1 VKEDVNAWK
10 EAESVWPRG
19 RTTAG
24 SRGDYKRVLHRIK
37 RLLAAI
43 LSPMRIES
51 AALTGTPT
59 KIAATAAAGLT
70 VERRSHGR
78 LRESACVLLGNRW
91 APSRHENH
99 HPLGSS

>member
-1 VKEDVNAWK
+1 
-10 EAESVWPRG
+10 
-19 RTTAG
+19 
-24 SRGDYKRVLHRIK
+24 VLHRIK

-99 HPLGSS
+99 HPLASLMLMVRRKKACLMRPKSCAEELRM

>member
-1 VKEDVNAWK
+1 
-10 EAESVWPRG
+10 
-19 RTTAG
+19 
-24 SRGDYKRVLHRIK
+24 VLHRIK

-99 HPLGSS
+99 HPLGPRRPHDEPSLRLHDLPIDKEDSQ